1 MYKKII
7 EVLKELGFKYHEYEL
22 DGYKYGCSEVI
33 DIESPVEV
41 TIYYNDN
48 TALVCDENETV
59 KIETFGSRIQLAY
72 VLGFLARK
80 GF

>member
-1 MYKKII
+1 M
-7 EVLKELGFKYHEYEL
+7 EVLKELDFRYYEYDL
-22 DGYKYGCSEVI
+22 SDYKYGCSEVI
-33 DIESPVEV
+33 HIESPVEV